1 LSQEQVCIGN
11 IIAVDD
17 NAVSLRL
24 LEGMLRKSGYQVRSF
39 SRARPALEAAA
50 ERAPELFLLD
60 ISMPEMSGYEMC
72 SQLKSD
78 ETLQRIPVI
87 FLSASDNAMDK
98 VRAFRCGGADY
109 VTKPFQ
115 IDEVRARVEAQ
126 LELFRTR
133 QSEKE
138 LLRMRSQFIS
148 IASHEFRTPLTV
160 ILSSTELLEIHAA
173 KLTPEK
179 RNVYIHRIQT
189 AARHMTE
196 LLSDVLLIGKADAE
210 RVTVRSAPLDADAL
224 VATLLDDLRGSF
236 AASASFSVQ
245 TAGAPQPVTTD
256 AKLLRA
262 ILQNLLS
269 NAVKYSRG
277 DRVTVTILIEYRGS
291 GLEIA
296 VADDGIGIPEKDQ
309 GNLFELFH
317 RGSNTKSVPGTGLGL
332 AIVKRFV
339 KALGGSVRFQSS
351 EGEGSRFTIALPYEG
366 AKDRVA

>member
-1 LSQEQVCIGN
+1 LSQEQVCTGN

-17 NAVSLRL
+17 SAVSLRL
-24 LEGMLRKSGYQVRSF
+24 LEGMLRKDGYQVRSF

-50 ERAPELFLLD
+50 ESAPELFLLD

-72 SQLKSD
+72 GQLKAD
-78 ETLQRIPVI
+78 ERLQRIPVI
-87 FLSASDNAMDK
+87 FLSASDDTMDK

-138 LLRMRSQFIS
+138 LLKIRSQFIS

-160 ILSSTELLEIHAA
+160 ILSSTELLEIHAD

-179 RNVYIHRIQT
+179 RNVYLHRIQT
-189 AARHMTE
+189 AARHMTD

-210 RVTVRSAPLDADAL
+210 RVTVKPAPLNAGAL
-224 VATLLDDLRGSF
+224 VATLLDDLRGTIG
-236 AASASFSVQ
+236 ASACFSVE
-245 TAGAPQPVTTD
+245 TAGAPQPVVTD
-256 AKLLRA
+256 AKLRRA

-277 DRVTVTILIEYRGS
+277 GGVMVTILVEYQES
-291 GLEIA
+291 GLAIT

-339 KALGGSVRFQSS
+339 EALGGSVRFQSS
-351 EGEGSRFTIALPYEG
+351 EGEGSRFTIGLPYDG
-366 AKDRVA
+366 ARKRVA